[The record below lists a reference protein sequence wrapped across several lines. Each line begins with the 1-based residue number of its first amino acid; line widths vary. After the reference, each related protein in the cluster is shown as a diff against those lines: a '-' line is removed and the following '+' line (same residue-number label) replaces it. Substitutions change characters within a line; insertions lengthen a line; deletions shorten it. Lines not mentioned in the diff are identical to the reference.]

1 MITIY
6 DIQMKV
12 DWRGATSDGTDVAGK
27 LSIPEV
33 SHEITLDKLSDYV
46 VCFPIPDAKTMKLK
60 CFDHSTTG
68 HWILLLVLKSMRSSL
83 SSRHVSHLLSRPSLP
98 SSL

>member
-1 MITIY
+1 MFFLHFTNSRRDFFGTFRLITIY
-6 DIQMKV
+6 DIQIRI
-12 DWRGATSDGTDVAGK
+12 DWQGATSDGTDVTGK

-46 VCFPIPDAKTMKLK
+46 VRFPMPNAETMKLK

-68 HWILLLVLKSMRSSL
+68 RSTLLPVLQ
-83 SSRHVSHLLSRPSLP
+83 
-98 SSL
+98 